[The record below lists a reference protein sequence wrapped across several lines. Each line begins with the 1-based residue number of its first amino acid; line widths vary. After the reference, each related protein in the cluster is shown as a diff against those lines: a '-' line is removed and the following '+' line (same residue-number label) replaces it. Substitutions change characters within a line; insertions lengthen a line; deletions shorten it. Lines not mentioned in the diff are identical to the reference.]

1 MLIPNLGRIA
11 ETAHTR
17 AQDGAMSGSRS
28 TFLGVQVEVQKEVIL
43 GAYKI
48 DAGEAKKA
56 FKGPVLGVENGACFG
71 SRKWS
76 LFEKPKMEPV
86 FGAKLEPSWSS
97 FKRPN
102 ISHVR
107 CQKSYFRSRK

>member
-28 TFLGVQVEVQKEVIL
+28 TCLGVQVEVQKEVIL

-48 DAGEAKKA
+48 DVGEAKKA
-56 FKGPVLGVENGACFG
+56 NKTFLSGVEKSSHFG
-71 SRKWS
+71 
-76 LFEKPKMEPV
+76 
-86 FGAKLEPSWSS
+86 
-97 FKRPN
+97 
-102 ISHVR
+102 
-107 CQKSYFRSRK
+107 C